1 MGYKWN
7 LRKNYKN
14 ERVEKMK
21 VNTNNILTKFAV
33 LSISLMLC
41 SAQAIN
47 GVIPKMKQSLGISQV
62 QVEMLSTIPAITVI
76 VFIFLSSFIAKKIG
90 LKKTINIGLFLAGVG
105 GMLPMFVSSF
115 KLIFI
120 GRIVLGAGLG
130 LFNSLAVT
138 LINRIYT
145 GDVEASLLGIR
156 NSMEGIG
163 QSILTFVAGIL
174 LNIGWHYSFAV
185 YIFAF
190 PLIALFTFFVPDI
203 DNAVEEKSSNKEKMN
218 PMVYLMFMFAIL
230 LVCNGISISVRFPSI
245 ATEILG
251 ENFNSSNYLAIMPI
265 IGILAG
271 FAFGKVYKIFGTITL
286 YIGLLALALS
296 NILIGFS
303 NGNFIILLMGVLFS
317 GIPSTWCFPFI
328 FITLGKITTKG
339 TQALANSL
347 IFVGCNIGGFLVPF
361 VMEAM
366 QLLSRSDSLAAPF
379 PIYAGILILIFIG
392 MIICK
397 AIMKKHNK
405 VLAS

>member
-1 MGYKWN
+1 
-7 LRKNYKN
+7 
-14 ERVEKMK
+14 MK
-21 VNTNNILTKFAV
+21 VNTNSIITKFAV
-33 LSISLMLC
+33 LCISLMLS
-41 SAQAIN
+41 SAQVIN
-47 GVIPKMKQSLGISQV
+47 GVIPQMKQSLGISQV

-76 VFIFLSSFIAKKIG
+76 AFIFLSSFIAKKIG
-90 LKKTINIGLFLAGVG
+90 LKKTINLGLFLAGVG

-115 KLIFI
+115 ELIFV
-120 GRIVLGAGLG
+120 GRIILGAGLG

-145 GDVEASLLGIR
+145 GEVEASLLGIR

-174 LNIGWHYSFAV
+174 LNIGWYYSFAV
-185 YIFAF
+185 YLLAF
-190 PLIALFTFFVPDI
+190 PLIAVFTFAVPDI
-203 DNAVEEKSSNKEKMN
+203 DNEVEEKSSNKEKMN
-218 PMVYLMFMFAIL
+218 PMVYLMVMFAIL

-245 ATEILG
+245 ATEIIG
-251 ENFNSSNYLAIMPI
+251 DNFNASNYLAIMPI

-271 FAFGKVYKIFGTITL
+271 FAFGKLYEMFGTATL
-286 YIGLLALALS
+286 YIGILALALS

-303 NGNFIILLMGVLFS
+303 NGNFIILLIGVLFS

-361 VMEAM
+361 AMEAM
-366 QLLSRSDSLAAPF
+366 QVLSGSELLTAPF
-379 PIYAGILILIFIG
+379 QIYGGILILIFIG
-392 MIICK
+392 MIASK
-397 AIMKKHNK
+397 RIMKKHNK

>member
-1 MGYKWN
+1 
-7 LRKNYKN
+7 
-14 ERVEKMK
+14 MK
-21 VNTNNILTKFAV
+21 VNTNSIITKFAV
-33 LSISLMLC
+33 LCISLMLS
-41 SAQAIN
+41 SAQVIN
-47 GVIPKMKQSLGISQV
+47 GVIPQMKQSLGISQV

-76 VFIFLSSFIAKKIG
+76 AFIFLSSFIAKKIG
-90 LKKTINIGLFLAGVG
+90 LKKTINLGLFLAGVG

-115 KLIFI
+115 ELIFV
-120 GRIVLGAGLG
+120 GRIILGAGLG

-145 GDVEASLLGIR
+145 GEVEASLLGIR

-185 YIFAF
+185 YLLAF
-190 PLIALFTFFVPDI
+190 PLIAVFTFAVPDI
-203 DNAVEEKSSNKEKMN
+203 DNEVEEKSSNKEKMN
-218 PMVYLMFMFAIL
+218 PMVYLMVMFAIL

-245 ATEILG
+245 ATEIIG
-251 ENFNSSNYLAIMPI
+251 DNFNASNYLAIMPI

-271 FAFGKVYKIFGTITL
+271 FAFGKLYEMFGTATL
-286 YIGLLALALS
+286 YIGILALALS

-303 NGNFIILLMGVLFS
+303 NGNFIILLIGVLFS

-328 FITLGKITTKG
+328 FITIGKITTKG

-361 VMEAM
+361 AMEAM
-366 QLLSRSDSLAAPF
+366 QVLSGSELLTAPF
-379 PIYAGILILIFIG
+379 QIYGGILILIFIG
-392 MIICK
+392 MIASK
-397 AIMKKHNK
+397 RIMKKHNK

>member
-1 MGYKWN
+1 
-7 LRKNYKN
+7 
-14 ERVEKMK
+14 MK
-21 VNTNNILTKFAV
+21 VNKNSILTKLAV
-33 LSISLMLC
+33 LCISLMLC

-47 GVIPKMKQSLGISQV
+47 GVIPQMKQSLGISQV

-76 VFIFLSSFIAKKIG
+76 AFIFLSSFIAKKIG
-90 LKKTINIGLFLAGVG
+90 LKKTINLGLFLAGVG

-115 KLIFI
+115 ELIFI

-145 GDVEASLLGIR
+145 GEVEASLLGIR

-163 QSILTFVAGIL
+163 QSILTFLAGIL

-185 YIFAF
+185 YLLAF
-190 PLIALFTFFVPDI
+190 PLIALFTFAVPDI
-203 DNAVEEKSSNKEKMN
+203 DNVVEEKSSNKEKMN
-218 PMVYLMFMFAIL
+218 PMVYLMVMFAIL

-251 ENFNSSNYLAIMPI
+251 NNFNASNYLAIMPI

-271 FAFGKVYKIFGTITL
+271 FAFGKVYKMFGTATL

-303 NGNFIILLMGVLFS
+303 NGNFTILLIGVLFS

-361 VMEAM
+361 VMEVM
-366 QLLSRSDSLAAPF
+366 QVLSGSESLTAPF
-379 PIYAGILILIFIG
+379 PIYGGILILIFIG
-392 MIICK
+392 MIISK
-397 AIMKKHNK
+397 GIMKKHSK

>member
-1 MGYKWN
+1 
-7 LRKNYKN
+7 
-14 ERVEKMK
+14 MK
-21 VNTNNILTKFAV
+21 VNKNSILTKLAV
-33 LSISLMLC
+33 LCISLMLC

-47 GVIPKMKQSLGISQV
+47 GVIPQMKQSLGISQV

-76 VFIFLSSFIAKKIG
+76 AFIFLSSFIAKKIG
-90 LKKTINIGLFLAGVG
+90 LKKTINLGLFLAGVG

-115 KLIFI
+115 ELIFI

-145 GDVEASLLGIR
+145 GEVEASLLGIR

-163 QSILTFVAGIL
+163 QSILTFLAGIL

-185 YIFAF
+185 YLLAF
-190 PLIALFTFFVPDI
+190 PLIALFTFAVPDI
-203 DNAVEEKSSNKEKMN
+203 DNVVEEKSSNKEKMN
-218 PMVYLMFMFAIL
+218 PMVYLMVMFAIL

-251 ENFNSSNYLAIMPI
+251 NNFNASNYLAIMPI

-271 FAFGKVYKIFGTITL
+271 FAFGKVYKMFGTATL

-303 NGNFIILLMGVLFS
+303 NGNFTILLIGVLFS

-361 VMEAM
+361 VMEVM
-366 QLLSRSDSLAAPF
+366 QVLSGSESLTAPF
-379 PIYAGILILIFIG
+379 PIYGGVLILIFIG
-392 MIICK
+392 MIISK
-397 AIMKKHNK
+397 GIMKKHSK

>member
-1 MGYKWN
+1 
-7 LRKNYKN
+7 
-14 ERVEKMK
+14 MK
-21 VNTNNILTKFAV
+21 VIKNSRLTKLAV

-47 GVIPKMKQSLGISQV
+47 GIIPQMKQSLGISQV

-76 VFIFLSSFIAKKIG
+76 AFIFLSSFIAKKIG
-90 LKKTINIGLFLAGVG
+90 LKKTINLGLFLAGVG
-105 GMLPMFVSSF
+105 GMLPLFVSSF
-115 KLIFI
+115 EVIFV

-145 GDVEASLLGIR
+145 GEVEASLLGIR

-163 QSILTFVAGIL
+163 QSILTFAAGIL
-174 LNIGWHYSFAV
+174 LSIGWRYSFAV
-185 YIFAF
+185 YLFAF
-190 PLIALFTFFVPDI
+190 PLMALFTFAVPDI
-203 DNAVEEKSSNKEKMN
+203 DNVVEEKSSNKEKMN
-218 PMVYLMFMFAIL
+218 PMVYLMVMFAIL
-230 LVCNGISISVRFPSI
+230 LVCNGISISVRFSSI

-251 ENFNSSNYLAIMPI
+251 DNFNASNYLAIMPI

-271 FAFGKVYKIFGTITL
+271 FAFGKVYKMFGTGTL
-286 YIGLLALALS
+286 YIGLLALAFS
-296 NILIGFS
+296 NMLIGFS
-303 NGNFIILLMGVLFS
+303 NGNFTILLIGVLFA

-366 QLLSRSDSLAAPF
+366 QMLSGSDALTAPF
-379 PIYAGILILIFIG
+379 LIYGGILILILIS
-392 MIICK
+392 MIVSKGI
-397 AIMKKHNK
+397 IKKDSK
-405 VLAS
+405 VLGS

>member
-1 MGYKWN
+1 
-7 LRKNYKN
+7 
-14 ERVEKMK
+14 MK
-21 VNTNNILTKFAV
+21 VKTNNIITKFAV
-33 LSISLMLC
+33 LCISLMLS
-41 SAQAIN
+41 SAQVIN
-47 GVIPKMKQSLGISQV
+47 GVIPQMKQSLGVSQV

-76 VFIFLSSFIAKKIG
+76 AFIFLSSFIAKKIG
-90 LKKTINIGLFLAGVG
+90 LKKTINLGLFLAGVG

-115 KLIFI
+115 ELIFV
-120 GRIVLGAGLG
+120 GRIILGAGLG

-145 GDVEASLLGIR
+145 GEVEASLLGIR

-185 YIFAF
+185 YLLAF
-190 PLIALFTFFVPDI
+190 PLIAVFTFAVPDI
-203 DNAVEEKSSNKEKMN
+203 DNEVEEKSSNKEKMN
-218 PMVYLMFMFAIL
+218 PMVYLMVMFAIL

-251 ENFNSSNYLAIMPI
+251 DNFNASNYLAIMPI
-265 IGILAG
+265 IGIIAG
-271 FAFGKVYKIFGTITL
+271 FAFGKLYKMFGTATL
-286 YIGLLALALS
+286 YIGILALALS

-303 NGNFIILLMGVLFS
+303 NGNFTILLIGVLFS

-361 VMEAM
+361 AMEAM
-366 QLLSRSDSLAAPF
+366 QVLSGSEALTAPF
-379 PIYAGILILIFIG
+379 PIYGGILILIFIG
-392 MIICK
+392 MIASK
-397 AIMKKHNK
+397 GIMKKHNK

>member
-1 MGYKWN
+1 
-7 LRKNYKN
+7 
-14 ERVEKMK
+14 MK
-21 VNTNNILTKFAV
+21 VNKNSIITKFAV
-33 LSISLMLC
+33 LCISLMLC

-47 GVIPKMKQSLGISQV
+47 GVIPQMKQSLGISQV

-76 VFIFLSSFIAKKIG
+76 ACIFLSSFIAKKIG
-90 LKKTINIGLFLAGVG
+90 LKKTINLGLFLSGIGGV
-105 GMLPMFVSSF
+105 LPMFVSSF
-115 KLIFI
+115 ELIFI
-120 GRIVLGAGLG
+120 GRIILGAGLG

-138 LINRIYT
+138 LINNIYT
-145 GDVEASLLGIR
+145 GETEATLLGIR

-185 YIFAF
+185 YLFAF
-190 PLIALFTFFVPDI
+190 PLMLIFTFAIPEI
-203 DNAVEEKSSNKEKMN
+203 DNKVEENTNTKKEKMN
-218 PMVYLMFMFAIL
+218 LMVYVMVLFAIL

-251 ENFNSSNYLAIMPI
+251 DSFNASNYLAIMPI

-271 FAFGKVYKIFGTITL
+271 FAFGKVYKMFGTATL
-286 YIGLLALALS
+286 YVGLLALALS

-303 NGNFIILLMGVLFS
+303 NGNFTVLLIGVLFS

-328 FITLGKITTKG
+328 FVTLGKVTTKE

-366 QLLSRSDSLAAPF
+366 QVLSGSNKLTAPF
-379 PIYAGILILIFIG
+379 IIYAGILVIIVIG
-392 MIICK
+392 MVISK
-397 AIMKKHNK
+397 GLSKKSNNA
-405 VLAS
+405 LAS

>member
-1 MGYKWN
+1 
-7 LRKNYKN
+7 
-14 ERVEKMK
+14 MK
-21 VNTNNILTKFAV
+21 VNTNNILTKFVV

-271 FAFGKVYKIFGTITL
+271 FAFGKVYKIFGTVTL

-303 NGNFIILLMGVLFS
+303 NGNFTILLIGVLFS

-379 PIYAGILILIFIG
+379 PIYAGILILIFIS

>member
-1 MGYKWN
+1 
-7 LRKNYKN
+7 
-14 ERVEKMK
+14 MK
-21 VNTNNILTKFAV
+21 VNTNSIITKFAV
-33 LSISLMLC
+33 LCISLMLS
-41 SAQAIN
+41 SAQVIN
-47 GVIPKMKQSLGISQV
+47 GVIPQMKQSLGISQV

-76 VFIFLSSFIAKKIG
+76 AFIFLSSFIAKKIG
-90 LKKTINIGLFLAGVG
+90 LKKTINLGLFLAGVG

-115 KLIFI
+115 ELIFV
-120 GRIVLGAGLG
+120 GRIILGAGLG

-145 GDVEASLLGIR
+145 GEVEASLLGIR

-174 LNIGWHYSFAV
+174 LNIGWYYSFAV
-185 YIFAF
+185 YLLAF
-190 PLIALFTFFVPDI
+190 PLIAVFTFAVPDI
-203 DNAVEEKSSNKEKMN
+203 DNEVEEKSSNKEKMN
-218 PMVYLMFMFAIL
+218 PMVYLMVMFAIL

-245 ATEILG
+245 ATEIIG
-251 ENFNSSNYLAIMPI
+251 DNFNASNYLAIMPI

-271 FAFGKVYKIFGTITL
+271 FAFGKLYEIFGTATL
-286 YIGLLALALS
+286 YIGILALALS

-303 NGNFIILLMGVLFS
+303 NGNFIILLICVLFS

-361 VMEAM
+361 AMEAM
-366 QLLSRSDSLAAPF
+366 QVLSGSELLTAPF
-379 PIYAGILILIFIG
+379 QIYGGILILIFIG
-392 MIICK
+392 MIASK
-397 AIMKKHNK
+397 RIMKKHNK

>member
-1 MGYKWN
+1 
-7 LRKNYKN
+7 
-14 ERVEKMK
+14 
-21 VNTNNILTKFAV
+21 
-33 LSISLMLC
+33 
-41 SAQAIN
+41 
-47 GVIPKMKQSLGISQV
+47 
-62 QVEMLSTIPAITVI
+62 
-76 VFIFLSSFIAKKIG
+76 
-90 LKKTINIGLFLAGVG
+90 
-105 GMLPMFVSSF
+105 
-115 KLIFI
+115 
-120 GRIVLGAGLG
+120 
-130 LFNSLAVT
+130 
-138 LINRIYT
+138 
-145 GDVEASLLGIR
+145 
-156 NSMEGIG
+156 
-163 QSILTFVAGIL
+163 
-174 LNIGWHYSFAV
+174 
-185 YIFAF
+185 
-190 PLIALFTFFVPDI
+190 
-203 DNAVEEKSSNKEKMN
+203 MN

-271 FAFGKVYKIFGTITL
+271 FAFGKVYKIFGTVTL

-303 NGNFIILLMGVLFS
+303 NGNFTILLIGVLFS

-328 FITLGKITTKG
+328 FITLGKVTTKG

-366 QLLSRSDSLAAPF
+366 QVLSGSESLTAPF
-379 PIYAGILILIFIG
+379 PIYGGVLILIFIG

-405 VLAS
+405 VLVS

>member
-1 MGYKWN
+1 
-7 LRKNYKN
+7 
-14 ERVEKMK
+14 MK
-21 VNTNNILTKFAV
+21 VNTNNILTKFVV

-130 LFNSLAVT
+130 LFNSLTVT

-271 FAFGKVYKIFGTITL
+271 FAFGKVYKIFGTVTL

-303 NGNFIILLMGVLFS
+303 NGNFTILLIGVLFS

-379 PIYAGILILIFIG
+379 PIYAGILMLIFIS

>member
-1 MGYKWN
+1 
-7 LRKNYKN
+7 
-14 ERVEKMK
+14 MK
-21 VNTNNILTKFAV
+21 VNKNSILTKLAV
-33 LSISLMLC
+33 LCISLMLC

-47 GVIPKMKQSLGISQV
+47 GVIPQMKQSLGIPQV

-76 VFIFLSSFIAKKIG
+76 AFIFLSSFIAKKIG
-90 LKKTINIGLFLAGVG
+90 LKKTINLGLFLAGVG

-115 KLIFI
+115 ELIFI

-145 GDVEASLLGIR
+145 GEVEASLLGIR

-163 QSILTFVAGIL
+163 QSILTFLAGIL

-185 YIFAF
+185 YLLAF
-190 PLIALFTFFVPDI
+190 PLIALFTFAVPDI
-203 DNAVEEKSSNKEKMN
+203 DNVVEEKSSNKEKMN
-218 PMVYLMFMFAIL
+218 PMVYLMVMFAIL

-251 ENFNSSNYLAIMPI
+251 NNFNASNYLAIMPI

-271 FAFGKVYKIFGTITL
+271 FAFGKVYKMFGTATL

-303 NGNFIILLMGVLFS
+303 NGNFTILLIGVLFS

-361 VMEAM
+361 VMEVM
-366 QLLSRSDSLAAPF
+366 QVLSGSESLTAPF
-379 PIYAGILILIFIG
+379 PIYGGILILIFIG
-392 MIICK
+392 MIISK
-397 AIMKKHNK
+397 GIMKKHSK

>member
-1 MGYKWN
+1 
-7 LRKNYKN
+7 
-14 ERVEKMK
+14 MK

-190 PLIALFTFFVPDI
+190 PLIALFTF
-203 DNAVEEKSSNKEKMN
+203 
-218 PMVYLMFMFAIL
+218 
-230 LVCNGISISVRFPSI
+230 
-245 ATEILG
+245 
-251 ENFNSSNYLAIMPI
+251 
-265 IGILAG
+265 
-271 FAFGKVYKIFGTITL
+271 
-286 YIGLLALALS
+286 
-296 NILIGFS
+296 
-303 NGNFIILLMGVLFS
+303 LFQ
-317 GIPSTWCFPFI
+317 I
-328 FITLGKITTKG
+328 
-339 TQALANSL
+339 
-347 IFVGCNIGGFLVPF
+347 
-361 VMEAM
+361 
-366 QLLSRSDSLAAPF
+366 
-379 PIYAGILILIFIG
+379 
-392 MIICK
+392 
-397 AIMKKHNK
+397 
-405 VLAS
+405 

>member
-21 VNTNNILTKFAV
+21 VNTNNILTKFVV

-271 FAFGKVYKIFGTITL
+271 FAFGKVYKIFGTVTL

-303 NGNFIILLMGVLFS
+303 NGNFTILLIGVLFS

-379 PIYAGILILIFIG
+379 PIYAGILILIFIS